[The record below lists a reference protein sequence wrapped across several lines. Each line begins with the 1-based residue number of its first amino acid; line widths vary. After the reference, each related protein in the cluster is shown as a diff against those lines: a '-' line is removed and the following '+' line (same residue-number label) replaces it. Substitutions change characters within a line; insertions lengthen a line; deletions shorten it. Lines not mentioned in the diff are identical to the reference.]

1 MVSET
6 SCREINMNWF
16 VLSVGILQVMGAVY
30 YHTTGKPMFGILYF
44 LYALTN
50 FVIFAMK
57 GE

>member
-1 MVSET
+1 
-6 SCREINMNWF
+6 MNWF
-16 VLSVGILQVMGAVY
+16 VFAVGGLQLAGATVY
-30 YHTTGKPMFGILYF
+30 WVYGKPKFALLYS